1 MDAIRQQL
9 LRVQQQLDGLS
20 ASQKMLT
27 ASLVAI
33 MVMTVAW
40 WARTAGS
47 PEMEPLLDQPMAVE
61 DLSRIKGYL
70 AGRNIA
76 YRIEGDRVMLPAD
89 KRFEAWVDLGALQM
103 LPKDT
108 SDGFDKA
115 IEKMSPWDPQ
125 SKTRAFLDRG
135 KEQMLARV
143 VGSFP
148 DVQSADVLLNT
159 QQERKVGGDLK
170 PSASVRIRM
179 ARGHEADNGVVKA
192 AADFVANAVS
202 GLELSNIAVIV
213 NGVSRRVPGA
223 SASGG
228 AGGFDAGEMTE
239 RQNAVEARFAQK
251 IQDQLFFIPGVR
263 ATVTVRMNTRSTNT
277 TSERV
282 EDVKQSE
289 SETLGETEETSA
301 PLVALP
307 PEPGV
312 VPNAGLAIPAAG
324 PIAGEGARTSRER
337 TESRYDN
344 FPSIVKEQV
353 VEAPG
358 EATPIGAA
366 VRVPRS
372 YLVKAWRAE
381 GDRPADAVPTPEE
394 MRQIALAQTDAIRS
408 EVVSCTGMADRSAV
422 SVLLYTEIAPD
433 DADPPAVEASAVA
446 GVVGVVGGYGKE
458 LVLGAF
464 VAASLVM
471 VTLIARRP
479 LDAGATSGVVG
490 GDLELAAAAA
500 AVSGSGLANLGG
512 LGGRG
517 GALAD
522 EQYAELGEQGDLM
535 TAQEIDDDAARSH
548 QVVEQVATL
557 VKENPEAAATLVKRW
572 MAR

>member
-9 LRVQQQLDGLS
+9 LRVQQQLDGLT

-33 MVMTVAW
+33 MVMTVVW
-40 WARTAGS
+40 WGRAAST
-47 PEMEPLLDQPMAVE
+47 PDMEPLLDQAMGVE

-70 AGRNIA
+70 SGRGIA
-76 YRIEGDRVMLPAD
+76 YRVEGDRVMLPAD
-89 KRFEAWVDLGALQM
+89 KRFEAWVDLGALNM
-103 LPKDT
+103 LPQDT

-135 KEQMLARV
+135 KEQMLAKV

-148 DVQSADVLLNT
+148 DVASADVLLNT

-179 ARGHEADNGVVKA
+179 KPGHGGDNAIVKA
-192 AADFVANAVS
+192 AADFVGNAVS
-202 GLELSNIAVIV
+202 GLELRNIAVV
-213 NGVSRRVPGA
+213 VDGVSRRVPGA
-223 SASGG
+223 QGEGG
-228 AGGFDAGEMTE
+228 YDAGELVE

-263 ATVTVRMNTRSTNT
+263 ATVTVRMNTKSTQT

-282 EDVKQSE
+282 EDVRQSE
-289 SETLGETEETSA
+289 GESVSETEEAYT
-301 PLVALP
+301 PLAVVP

-312 VPNAGLAIPAAG
+312 VPNAGLAIPAAA
-324 PIAGEGARTSRER
+324 PVGEGARTTRER
-337 TESRYDN
+337 AETRYDN
-344 FPSIVKEQV
+344 FPSIVKEQT

-358 EATPIGAA
+358 EATPVGAA
-366 VRVPRS
+366 VRVPRA

-381 GDRPADAVPTPEE
+381 GDRPADAVPTPAE
-394 MRQIALAQTDAIRS
+394 MRQIADEQTQSIRA
-408 EVVSCTGMADRSAV
+408 EVMSCTGMADPTAI

-446 GVVGVVGGYGKE
+446 SVAGVVGGYGRE

-479 LDAGATSGVVG
+479 LDAGAATGVEG

-500 AVSGSGLANLGG
+500 AVSGSGLTN

-517 GALAD
+517 RSPDPDD
-522 EQYAELGEQGDLM
+522 EYAELGEGGKLI
-535 TAQEIDDDAARSH
+535 TAQEIDDDAAQSH
-548 QVVEQVATL
+548 QMVEQVATL
-557 VKENPEAAATLVKRW
+557 VKENPEAAAALVKRW
-572 MAR
+572 IGR